1 MATKKK
7 KEKKRKCLSLKKD
20 IHVNMQMNI
29 KTHLYKMNDMRKVR
43 LYKQQMYQTNALTD
57 IYSSV

>member
-1 MATKKK
+1 
-7 KEKKRKCLSLKKD
+7 
-20 IHVNMQMNI
+20 MNI